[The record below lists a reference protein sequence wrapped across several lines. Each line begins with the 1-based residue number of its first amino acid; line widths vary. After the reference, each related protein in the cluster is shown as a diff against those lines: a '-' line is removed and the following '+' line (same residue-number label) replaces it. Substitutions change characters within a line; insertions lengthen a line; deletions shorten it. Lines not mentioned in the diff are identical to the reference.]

1 MALVD
6 KTDISYI
13 SMPKVDHILSVAFD
27 KMASKELKFENGIWS
42 DKNKTIS
49 IAVIDSPKEKN
60 LKTLQITDANGTK
73 RIMFK

>member
-1 MALVD
+1 
-6 KTDISYI
+6 
-13 SMPKVDHILSVAFD
+13 
-27 KMASKELKFENGIWS
+27 MASKELKFENGIWS